1 MNSWQTGQLTYLV
14 LLGAAV
20 LFWFVT
26 NHRQSFR
33 KTVQQGMA
41 WVLIFLGVLAAY
53 GMWGDIRATV
63 APQTAVFSDAGRVVI
78 PRSPDGHYR
87 LTLKVNGTPLDFV
100 IDTGASNIVLSKD
113 DAARAGLDPENLPYY
128 GRALTANGEVK
139 TAPVVLDEI
148 RLGGMVDS
156 RVSAQVNGG
165 ELDQSLLGMSYL
177 NHWREI
183 TISGG
188 ELILQR

>member
-1 MNSWQTGQLTYLV
+1 MNTWQTGQLTYLV

-41 WVLIFLGVLAAY
+41 WVLIFLGIIAAY
-53 GMWGDIRATV
+53 GMWGDIRSTV
-63 APQTAVFSDAGRVVI
+63 APQTTVFSDEGRVVI
-78 PRSPDGHYR
+78 PRSRDGHYR
-87 LTLKVNGTPLDFV
+87 LELQVNGTPIDFV
-100 IDTGASNIVLSKD
+100 IDTGASGIVLSRQ
-113 DAARAGLDPENLPYY
+113 DAARAGLDPDALPYF

-139 TAPVVLDEI
+139 TAPVTLDEI
-148 RLGGMVDS
+148 RLGSLVDK
-156 RVSAQVNGG
+156 RIPAQVNGG

-188 ELILQR
+188 KLILQR

>member
-1 MNSWQTGQLTYLV
+1 MSNWQTGQLTYLV
-14 LLGAAV
+14 LLAIAV

-53 GMWGDIRATV
+53 GMWGDIRSTV
-63 APQTAVFSDAGRVVI
+63 APQAAIFSDAGRVVI
-78 PRSPDGHYR
+78 SRSPDGHYR
-87 LTLKVNGTPLDFV
+87 LTLKVNGAPVEFV
-100 IDTGASNIVLSKD
+100 IDTGASNIVLSQE
-113 DAARAGLDPENLPYY
+113 DATRAGLDPENLPYY

-148 RLGGMVDS
+148 QLGEMIDN

-183 TISGG
+183 TISSGQ
-188 ELILQR
+188 LILQR

>member
-1 MNSWQTGQLTYLV
+1 MSNLQTGHLTYL
-14 LLGAAV
+14 LLLAVAV

-41 WVLIFLGVLAAY
+41 WALIFIGIIVAY
-53 GMWGDIRATV
+53 GMWGDIRSTITPRASV
-63 APQTAVFSDAGRVVI
+63 YSDAGRVVI

-87 LTLKVNGTPLDFV
+87 LTLDVNGAKIRFV
-100 IDTGASNIVLSKD
+100 VDTGASNIVLSKN
-113 DAARAGLDPENLPYY
+113 DAKKAGLDPASLPYF

-148 RLGGMVDS
+148 RLGDMVDT

-165 ELDQSLLGMSYL
+165 ELNQSLLGMTYL

-183 TISGG
+183 TISDGR
-188 ELILQR
+188 LILQR

>member
-1 MNSWQTGQLTYLV
+1 MSSWQTGHFTYLV
-14 LLGAAV
+14 LLAVAV

-41 WVLIFLGVLAAY
+41 WALIFIGIIAAY
-53 GMWGDIRATV
+53 GMWGDIRSTV
-63 APQTAVFSDAGRVVI
+63 MPQASVFSEAGRVVI

-87 LTLKVNGTPLDFV
+87 LKLAVNGVPIDFV
-100 IDTGASNIVLSKD
+100 VDTGASNIVLSQK
-113 DAARAGLDPENLPYY
+113 DAASAGLEPENLPYF

-139 TAPVVLDEI
+139 TAPVILGEI
-148 RLGGMVDS
+148 RLGDMVDT
-156 RVSAQVNGG
+156 RVRAQVNGG

-177 NHWREI
+177 DRWQEI
-183 TISGG
+183 TIRDGK
-188 ELILQR
+188 LVLQR